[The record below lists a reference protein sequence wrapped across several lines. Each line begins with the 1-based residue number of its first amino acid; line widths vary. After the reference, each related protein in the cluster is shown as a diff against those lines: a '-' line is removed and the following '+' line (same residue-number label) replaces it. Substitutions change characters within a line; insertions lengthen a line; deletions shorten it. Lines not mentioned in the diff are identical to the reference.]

1 MSQSKFWREGQLL
14 AKLAGPIIIG
24 QLGQNLIILADTIM
38 VGSLG
43 PLALGASAFAGSVF
57 VVFLI
62 FAFGIVSPITALIA
76 KAEGQEDYPY
86 GGILLHHSVGIALGL
101 SGFLIAILYVLM
113 SQLHLLGQT
122 QEVIDLALP
131 FFEITIW
138 SVLPS
143 LLYQTYKQFTDGI
156 GRTKVGMS
164 VMIFGVVFNVLGNF
178 ILINGL
184 WGVPKLGLNGA
195 AWATL
200 IARTLMAGMMIALV
214 HFHPMFKRYLA
225 ERWSHRFD
233 RHLTK
238 SLLRLGLPTGV
249 TYIFEVGAFSA
260 AAVMMGWF
268 GSSPLAAHQ
277 ITISLASMTFL
288 VTIGVGIAAS
298 IRVGY
303 EIGRDDRPQARFAG
317 FTAIKMGGA
326 YMAVCGV
333 LFMTLRWHLP
343 RIYVSD
349 PDVIALAA
357 SLFIIVALFQIF
369 DGIQAVSIGA
379 LRGLSDTQVPGLIA
393 FFAYWIV
400 GLPMGYFLAFHAGV
414 GPLGVWIGLLI
425 ALIIASSLLTLRF
438 HILSKR
444 FLKT

>member
-1 MSQSKFWREGQLL
+1 M
-14 AKLAGPIIIG
+14 
-24 QLGQNLIILADTIM
+24 
-38 VGSLG
+38 
-43 PLALGASAFAGSVF
+43 ALGASAFAGSVF

-62 FAFGIVSPITALIA
+62 FAFGVLAPITALIA
-76 KAEGQEDYPY
+76 KAEGQEDHPR
-86 GGILLHHSVGIALGL
+86 GGVLLHHSVGIALGL
-101 SGFLIAILYVLM
+101 SAFLVAVLYILM

-122 QEVIDLALP
+122 KDVIDLALP

-138 SVLPS
+138 SLLPS

-156 GRTKVGMS
+156 GKTKVGMG
-164 VMIFGVVFNVLGNF
+164 VMIFGVVFNIAGNF
-178 ILINGL
+178 VLINGY
-184 WGVPKLGLNGA
+184 WGFPKLGLNGA

-200 IARTLMAGMMIALV
+200 MARTLMALAMIAFV
-214 HFHPMFKRYLA
+214 HFHPMFKKYLT

-238 SLLRLGLPTGV
+238 SLIRLGLPTGM

-303 EIGRDDRPQARFAG
+303 EIGRDDRRQARFAG
-317 FTAIKMGGA
+317 MTAIKIGA
-326 YMAVCGV
+326 TYMAVCGV
-333 LFMTLRWHLP
+333 LFMSLRWHLP
-343 RIYVSD
+343 KIYVTD
-349 PDVIALAA
+349 PDVIAIAA
-357 SLFIIVALFQIF
+357 GLFIIVALFQIF

-379 LRGLSDTQVPGLIA
+379 LRGMSDTQIPGIIA
-393 FFAYWIV
+393 FFAYWII
-400 GLPMGYFLAFHAGV
+400 GLPTGYFLAFHAGV
-414 GPLGVWIGLLI
+414 GPMGVWIGLLI

-438 HILSKR
+438 HILSNR
-444 FLKT
+444 YLKP